1 MAETR
6 PSPRVLVYEDE
17 LNDEFTGLADANGLM
32 TIAGFGSLLSE
43 RSARYTFPNLVNF
56 RAGQLHGWRR
66 VFAHTADVFFARGIA
81 RPDTGEVASLSVER
95 IKAASPSASASAS
108 SSATTPTTTATTPT
122 ASSEPL
128 VVSLF
133 EVPATADSVA
143 AFIAREHE
151 FRFVAVE
158 PCDLLQGRPLGRRAV
173 VCAANTDA
181 DYRAMRCPPQEW
193 ERRWGVHGIQAVWGR
208 ADVLPCRAYLR
219 HCVLAARSLG
229 PQAERSFLH
238 ATYLADRRTTIAEHL
253 ARDPSIMDERPPPAL
268 AERYNG

>member
-1 MAETR
+1 MATPGSSR
-6 PSPRVLVYEDE
+6 LLVYEDE
-17 LNDEFTGLADANGLM
+17 LDDEFTGLADSDGLM

-56 RAGQLHGWRR
+56 RAGQVHGWRR

-95 IKAASPSASASAS
+95 LPASSSSSAS
-108 SSATTPTTTATTPT
+108 SSSP
-122 ASSEPL
+122 EPL

-133 EVPATADSVA
+133 EVPATPASVA
-143 AFIAREHE
+143 AFIGREHE
-151 FRFVAVE
+151 FRFVGVE
-158 PCDLLQGRPLGRRAV
+158 PTDLAGRPLGRKAV

-181 DYRAMRCPPQEW
+181 DYRAMRCPPPEW

-208 ADVLPCRAYLR
+208 DDVLPCRAYLR
-219 HCVLAARSLG
+219 HCVLAAASLG

-238 ATYLADRRTTIAEHL
+238 ATYLADRRTTIAQHL
-253 ARDPSIMDERPPPAL
+253 ARDPTIMEERPPPAL